1 MHAHTRCVA
10 HVPVN
15 CRLCGWSTSSQQM
28 RPVSEQQLT
37 PPFAPSGN
45 GFCPGLWWWSQCQIS
60 VGCVNRTVFH
70 YEISQH
76 TRIREVTGTKA
87 TRISSVLIEFLN
99 DAEAHVQ
106 LAREE
111 RSHYRSVVA
120 TAKQVVDTFSVDGQL
135 QVPPVNACLPPA
147 SNDITMHF
155 SFDMAQQV
163 CTCTCIQ

>member
-1 MHAHTRCVA
+1 MSRVQALS
-10 HVPVN
+10 
-15 CRLCGWSTSSQQM
+15 RL
-28 RPVSEQQLT
+28 RPVSEQQLLLPLET
-37 PPFAPSGN
+37 AFAGYGDEANVRSLLGVSTEQY
-45 GFCPGLWWWSQCQIS
+45 G
-60 VGCVNRTVFH
+60 H

-76 TRIREVTGTKA
+76 TRIREVTGNKA

-120 TAKQVVDTFSVDGQL
+120 TAKQVVKDTFSVDGQL

-147 SNDITMHF
+147 SNDITLHF
-155 SFDMAQQV
+155 SFDMGQQV
-163 CTCTCIQ
+163 STCTCIQYL